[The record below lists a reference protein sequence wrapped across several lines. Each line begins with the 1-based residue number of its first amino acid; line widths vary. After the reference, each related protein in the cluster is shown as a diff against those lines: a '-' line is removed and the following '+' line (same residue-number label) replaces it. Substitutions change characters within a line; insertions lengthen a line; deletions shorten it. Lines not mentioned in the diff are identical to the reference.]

1 LARQKASAHPIGKVA
16 QAQVK
21 AGGLDLFLGKR
32 VGGRDGTAIGQGLQ
46 NVVGQNPVS
55 DGIDHAT
62 CIAGLGRFLYA
73 LKRISLA

>member
-1 LARQKASAHPIGKVA
+1 
-16 QAQVK
+16 
-21 AGGLDLFLGKR
+21 
-32 VGGRDGTAIGQGLQ
+32 
-46 NVVGQNPVS
+46 VVGQNPVS